1 MVSLLYLKNAFNLS
15 DEAPCDRWAENVVW
29 QHFSG
34 MHYYEPRLPCDPT
47 QIGRFRTI
55 IGEAGM
61 EAILKATIDTAV
73 RCKAVKPSEFARIIV
88 DATVAIVRRPQ
99 RRLDSLYRRPM
110 A

>member
-1 MVSLLYLKNAFNLS
+1 M
-15 DEAPCDRWAENVVW
+15 
-29 QHFSG
+29 
-34 MHYYEPRLPCDPT
+34 
-47 QIGRFRTI
+47 

-73 RCKAVKPSEFARIIV
+73 RCKAAKPAEFARIIV
-88 DATVAIVRRPQ
+88 DATVAPQ